1 MNVIFRNHHFKK
13 ENFTFR
19 HGLDINQLFFCRDNI
34 IFEFFDKYMYDDVQT
49 HLELVSKKESL
60 FGSHQIN
67 YSMYIAC
74 YTGIGTKQQEGI
86 ITSIRF
92 FTLLL

>member
-1 MNVIFRNHHFKK
+1 
-13 ENFTFR
+13 
-19 HGLDINQLFFCRDNI
+19 
-34 IFEFFDKYMYDDVQT
+34 MYDDIQP
-49 HLELVSKKESL
+49 HLELVSKKKSL